1 MKKIYIGIGAVLILF
16 VAALVAL
23 MTVDFNRI
31 NKDTY
36 YVQVTTDGE
45 LEEYKLDTGE
55 IAETYWY
62 ELSSYDERGKEQ
74 TLKFSANKNLRK
86 DAYLKLYVKGGKE
99 VSSYDEVQFDDI
111 PSKAQEQFK

>member
-1 MKKIYIGIGAVLILF
+1 MKKVYVGIGAALLLF

-23 MTVDFNRI
+23 RTVDFNRI

-45 LEEYKLDTGE
+45 LEEYKLNTGK

-62 ELSSYDERGKEQ
+62 ELPSYDERGKEQ
-74 TLKFSANKNLRK
+74 TLEFSATKNLRK

-99 VSSYDEVQFDDI
+99 VSSYDEVQFDEI
-111 PSKAQEQFK
+111 PTKAQEKLK